1 MTEILLFALL
11 AIGSVIL
18 VLLLKKQ
25 STEKDDD
32 TAKLLA
38 EMLTQ
43 KTLLESL
50 EKRLREEFATSRE
63 ESGKSAKANREEL
76 AGTLKNFEEAFTKNT
91 KQLNDFLTERFGD
104 FHRQQALQNEKN
116 VELLKTIHSEIE
128 KQLTNIRKDNTDKLE
143 EMRKTVDEKLQSTLE
158 ERLSKSFEQV
168 SKQLEQVYK
177 SLGEIKNLETG
188 INKLGRVLSNVK
200 TRGVLGEYQ
209 LGAILEDMLTPD
221 QYAVNVATKRGSQA
235 NVEYAVKLPGQKDG
249 NTVWLPI
256 DSKFPLDKY
265 EYLLQAY
272 ETAIPEEIEKAQKDL
287 LRTVEGFA
295 KDISSKYLDPPQTT
309 DFAILFLPTEGL
321 YAEVLRHP
329 GLFETLQRKYRIT
342 VTGPTTLAALLN
354 SLQIG
359 FKTLAIQKRTSEV
372 WEVLKA
378 VKTEF
383 GKFSGLLEKTAGY
396 LNKASNTIDELKGQ
410 RTRAIARKLKEVDS
424 ISEEKAQEI
433 LGLDEANKMLEE

>member
-1 MTEILLFALL
+1 
-11 AIGSVIL
+11 
-18 VLLLKKQ
+18 
-25 STEKDDD
+25 
-32 TAKLLA
+32 
-38 EMLTQ
+38 
-43 KTLLESL
+43 
-50 EKRLREEFATSRE
+50 
-63 ESGKSAKANREEL
+63 
-76 AGTLKNFEEAFTKNT
+76 
-91 KQLNDFLTERFGD
+91 
-104 FHRQQALQNEKN
+104 
-116 VELLKTIHSEIE
+116 
-128 KQLTNIRKDNTDKLE
+128 
-143 EMRKTVDEKLQSTLE
+143 MRKTVDEKLQSTLE

>member
-128 KQLTNIRKDNTDKLE
+128 KQ
-143 EMRKTVDEKLQSTLE
+143 
-158 ERLSKSFEQV
+158 
-168 SKQLEQVYK
+168 
-177 SLGEIKNLETG
+177 
-188 INKLGRVLSNVK
+188 
-200 TRGVLGEYQ
+200 
-209 LGAILEDMLTPD
+209 
-221 QYAVNVATKRGSQA
+221 
-235 NVEYAVKLPGQKDG
+235 
-249 NTVWLPI
+249 
-256 DSKFPLDKY
+256 
-265 EYLLQAY
+265 
-272 ETAIPEEIEKAQKDL
+272 
-287 LRTVEGFA
+287 
-295 KDISSKYLDPPQTT
+295 
-309 DFAILFLPTEGL
+309 
-321 YAEVLRHP
+321 
-329 GLFETLQRKYRIT
+329 
-342 VTGPTTLAALLN
+342 
-354 SLQIG
+354 
-359 FKTLAIQKRTSEV
+359 
-372 WEVLKA
+372 
-378 VKTEF
+378 
-383 GKFSGLLEKTAGY
+383 
-396 LNKASNTIDELKGQ
+396 
-410 RTRAIARKLKEVDS
+410 
-424 ISEEKAQEI
+424 
-433 LGLDEANKMLEE
+433 